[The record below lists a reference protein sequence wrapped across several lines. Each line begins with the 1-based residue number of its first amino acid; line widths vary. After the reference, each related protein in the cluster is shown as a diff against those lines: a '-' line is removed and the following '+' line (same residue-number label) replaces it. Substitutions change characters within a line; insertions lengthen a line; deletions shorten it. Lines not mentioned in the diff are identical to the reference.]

1 MLKLLAQFF
10 STLAG
15 THKHDGITHKALEA
29 NKLIVA
35 QQLES
40 IAELKKEI
48 QERIVDKDQ
57 RVKQVMHLTGQMEKA
72 VREATLAEELTKMA
86 QAEIVELKDNLR
98 EAQNNKVATLEVRQ
112 INSQLRKEI
121 GELRDEQEQAITM
134 LKSFEVEMRKN

>member
-40 IAELKKEI
+40 IAELKKDFDHPM
-48 QERIVDKDQ
+48 R
-57 RVKQVMHLTGQMEKA
+57 
-72 VREATLAEELTKMA
+72 
-86 QAEIVELKDNLR
+86 
-98 EAQNNKVATLEVRQ
+98 
-112 INSQLRKEI
+112 NSTSLFQLRST
-121 GELRDEQEQAITM
+121 QVTT
-134 LKSFEVEMRKN
+134 